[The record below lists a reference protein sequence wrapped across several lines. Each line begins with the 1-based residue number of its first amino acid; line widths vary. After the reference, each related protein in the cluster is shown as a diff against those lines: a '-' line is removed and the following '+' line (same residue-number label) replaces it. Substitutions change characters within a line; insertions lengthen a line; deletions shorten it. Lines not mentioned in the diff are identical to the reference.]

1 MIHRFAAMLIVI
13 FWVCMTGLLVV
24 RQMYPELTRLND
36 VPVSRVAQLIFQHQQ
51 PSDLQIYEGPKET
64 GYIHLQPR
72 RMAMSGAQVLEL
84 HGNLGVELPGGS
96 GRQRL
101 SWVGALEMDAGF
113 RVQRLRLNLAFQ
125 QAGGQLEI
133 LLEPPRNIARYSVKT
148 PGAPVQSS
156 ELTLDEAG
164 FSSLLM
170 KAGMGPLSL
179 PQMKAAGAQ
188 LGGPQFTAQTSSLQ
202 LNGETVSTYYFSMK
216 IEEQVLIEAHLSQLG
231 QVLRAQIPLL
241 GYKFAPQNVAP

>member
-13 FWVCMTGLLVV
+13 FWLCMTGLLVV
-24 RQMYPELTRLND
+24 REMYPEVTRLNH
-36 VPVSRVAQLIFQHQQ
+36 VPTSYVAQLIFQHQQ

-72 RMAMSGAQVLEL
+72 RVAQTGAQILEL
-84 HGNLGVELPGGS
+84 HGNLGVELPGGG

-101 SWVGALEMDAGF
+101 SWVGAMEMDVNF
-113 RVQRLRLNLAFQ
+113 RVQRIRLNLAFQ
-125 QAGGQLEI
+125 QGGGQLEI
-133 LLEPPRNIARYSVKT
+133 LVEPPRNIARYSVKMAGGVSET
-148 PGAPVQSS
+148 T

-164 FSSLLM
+164 FSSLM
-170 KAGMGPLSL
+170 AKAGLGTVAL
-179 PQMKAAGAQ
+179 PQMRAAGAQ
-188 LGGPQFTAQTSSLQ
+188 MSGPEFTAQTSSLQ

-216 IEEQVLIEAHLSQLG
+216 VEEQPIIEAHLSQLG

>member
-24 RQMYPELTRLND
+24 RELYPEVTRLNH
-36 VPVSRVAQLIFQHQQ
+36 VPTSYVAQLIFQHQQ
-51 PSDLQIYEGPKET
+51 PSDLQIYEGGKET

-72 RMAMSGAQVLEL
+72 RARTGSQVLEI
-84 HGNLGVELPGGS
+84 HGNLGVELPGGG

-101 SWVGALEMDAGF
+101 SWVGAMEMSATF
-113 RVQRLRLNLAFQ
+113 QIQRIRMNLAFQ
-125 QAGGQLEI
+125 QGGGQLEI
-133 LLEPPRNIARYSVKT
+133 LVEPPRNIARYSVKAGRAT
-148 PGAPVQSS
+148 SES
-156 ELTLDEAG
+156 TELTLDEAG
-164 FSSLLM
+164 FSGLLA
-170 KAGMGPLSL
+170 KAGMGPVSL
-179 PQMKAAGAQ
+179 PQMKAVGAQ
-188 LGGPQFTAQTSSLQ
+188 MSPEFTAQTSSLQ

-216 IEEQVLIEAHLSQLG
+216 IEEQTIIEAHLSQLG